1 MTGITGVPDM
11 LMRFEAVEVPRGAD
25 PAAAAHVFESGSTES
40 RVLDAVV
47 ACAARWGIDKTT
59 VDDVAREAGVSR
71 ATVYRLFPSG
81 KSAMVH
87 LSTNREVISMLMGL
101 LQRVERCA
109 TLTDAVVELLHGGTT
124 RLASQPAVA
133 YMSAHEPGKLRA
145 FFSLDRLDSLF
156 ALTADVVAPSLY
168 RFLDASAAR
177 ECVIWAARLV
187 LSYYL
192 NPDPQR
198 NLAEVDFARRLAET
212 HVMAGIGSNPV
223 HPPTIQETQT

>member
-1 MTGITGVPDM
+1 M
-11 LMRFEAVEVPRGAD
+11 LMSSEAVDRPRGAD
-25 PAAAAHVFESGSTES
+25 RAAVAAVVESSSTES

-81 KSAMVH
+81 RSAMVQ
-87 LSTNREVISMLMGL
+87 LSTNREVISMLTGL
-101 LQRVERCA
+101 LQRVELCG
-109 TLTDAVVELLHGGTT
+109 TLNDAVVELLHGGTT
-124 RLASQPAVA
+124 RVAAQPAVA

-168 RFLDASAAR
+168 RFLNTSTAR

-192 NPDPQR
+192 NPDPER

-212 HVMAGIGSNPV
+212 HVMAGLGSNTV
-223 HPPTIQETQT
+223 HPPTIQEIQT

>member
-1 MTGITGVPDM
+1 MTGITGGPDV
-11 LMRFEAVEVPRGAD
+11 LMDFYTVDAVDRPHGAD
-25 PAAAAHVFESGSTES
+25 RASMTVGVESGSTES

-71 ATVYRLFPSG
+71 ATIYRLFPSG
-81 KSAMVH
+81 KSAMVQ
-87 LSTNREVISMLMGL
+87 LTTNREVVSILTGMLE
-101 LQRVERCA
+101 RVERCNA
-109 TLTDAVVELLHGGTT
+109 LIDAVVELLHGGTN
-124 RLASQPAVA
+124 LVAAQPVVA
-133 YMSAHEPGKLRA
+133 YMRTHEPGKLRA

-168 RFLDASAAR
+168 RFLDAPEAR

-192 NPDPQR
+192 NPHPDR
-198 NLAEVDFARRLAET
+198 NLAEADFARRLAET
-212 HVMAGIGSNPV
+212 HIMTGLGSTPA
-223 HPPTIQETQT
+223 HP